1 MKPNILV
8 IDSAMTEPTPAVV
21 DLATRLARHSYV
33 YLICPGCGFREDT
46 PEGVRFL
53 SHDPTA
59 PPEFGQLDGV
69 VTFVHGVP
77 IATLRRR
84 YPAVPVFREP
94 RAAQVAAI
102 LQAATA
108 YRARLGARNSFRLL
122 MSVANATRTEE
133 SKPCDPPLGMRRPS
147 SFVGALG
154 TGAPRRTLPLGVQME
169 RKLSIPKGK

>member
-8 IDSAMTEPTPAVV
+8 IDSATTEPTPAVV
-21 DLATRLARHSYV
+21 ELATRLARHSYV

-53 SHDPTA
+53 SHDPAA

-69 VTFVHGVP
+69 VTFARGVP
-77 IATLRRR
+77 IAPLCHR

-94 RAAQVAAI
+94 EESQVAAI

-108 YRARLGARNSFRLL
+108 YRARA
-122 MSVANATRTEE
+122 AEAWQ
-133 SKPCDPPLGMRRPS
+133 MRPQPAP
-147 SFVGALG
+147 ALG
-154 TGAPRRTLPLGVQME
+154 KRTHPR
-169 RKLSIPKGK
+169 LSQEPATTASHYSRAA